1 MTIVRSFVS
10 ACLGA
15 LCLAL
20 VPAAASAEPFTITAA
35 LTGDARLDNPDFL
48 FVNVVV
54 KGDTTSN
61 VTYWTVQLDS
71 PQQPGMT
78 LAAFGFNLLGG
89 TFADYS
95 FSAVSPTPWS
105 FENRSAIPGG
115 GGADFLAE
123 AKDPPGAKND
133 VRGATP
139 LLFTLTYN
147 RGPFSEAM
155 FLGAPLATGAA
166 IPNPGAQVGAFVMA
180 LNSSGC
186 TGHCQSTGFASGNYA
201 VAPRA
206 TVPEPTSLA
215 LVGLGS
221 TVFIRRRRQVV
232 A

>member
-1 MTIVRSFVS
+1 MTTVKPFIC

-20 VPAAASAEPFTITAA
+20 APVAASAEPFTITAA
-35 LTGDARLDNPDFL
+35 LTGDVRVDNPDYL
-48 FVNVVV
+48 FVNVTV

-89 TFADYS
+89 AFADYT

-105 FENRSAIPGG
+105 FENRNGIPGG

-133 VRGATP
+133 VRAGTP

-155 FLGAPLATGAA
+155 FLGAPLSTGTA
-166 IPNPGAQVGAFVMA
+166 IPNPGAQVGAYLMS

-186 TGHCQSTGFASGNYA
+186 AGRCQSTGFASGNYA
-201 VAPRA
+201 VQPRA
-206 TVPEPTSLA
+206 TVPEPGSLA

-221 TVFIRRRRQVV
+221 TLFIRRRRPVL